1 MPNTRGAMREGHE
14 GRPPEETLGRDARS
28 EGLNQ
33 RELGDELLVT
43 KGNVSHLVDRL

>member
-1 MPNTRGAMREGHE
+1 MREGHE
-14 GRPPEETLGRDARS
+14 VRPPEETLGRDVSS

-43 KGNVSHLVDRL
+43 KWNVSHLVDGL